1 MKESA
6 RTTLG
11 LILIGE
17 ELLSGKID
25 DENGPYVIRKCRD
38 QGLELREIACI
49 GDSTNT
55 IGATVKRFSAQYD
68 IVLTSGGV
76 GPTHDDVTMCGIAEA
91 FGVGLHTDPDV
102 KAQIEARFGD
112 DAESL
117 RVWVRMA
124 NVPENCRCLFD
135 EARLP
140 IFVVENVYILPGVP
154 QFFRH
159 QVDVVLAQR
168 QDAPVRMRTLY
179 LRLSEGQIAERLEAT
194 ASRFPHVTLG
204 SYPVYGHPDY
214 KTRITLEHTD
224 ESEVRQAAQWLA
236 EQLDERALHA
246 VSDSDRL
253 D

>member
-1 MKESA
+1 MTDTA

-11 LILIGE
+11 LVLIGE

-25 DENGPYVIRKCRD
+25 DENGPYVIRKCRE
-38 QGLELREIACI
+38 QGLKLREIACI
-49 GDSTNT
+49 GDTTGT
-55 IGATVKRFSAQYD
+55 IAETVRRFSAQYD

-76 GPTHDDVTMCGIAEA
+76 GPTHDDVTMKGIAEA
-91 FGVGLHTDPDV
+91 FGVGIHTDPEV
-102 KAQIEARFGD
+102 KSQIEARFGD
-112 DAESL
+112 DVEAL

-124 NVPENCRCLFD
+124 NVPETCRCIFD

-140 IFVVENVYILPGVP
+140 IFVVENVFVLPGVP

-159 QVDVVLAQR
+159 QVDVVLAQQR
-168 QDAPVRMRTLY
+168 DAPVRMRTLY
-179 LRLSEGQIAERLEAT
+179 LRLSEGQIAERLEST
-194 ASRFPHVTLG
+194 AERFPRVTLG

-224 ESEVRQAAQWLA
+224 EAVVRDAAQWLS